1 MVAVF
6 PTTPADI
13 TGFTHT
19 HTRAHTL
26 ENNTHTHRF
35 MLKKDHQ
42 RGDVPSV
49 AVQHNVFQF
58 TFIMLYQLNMV

>member
-1 MVAVF
+1 MAMAF
-6 PTTPADI
+6 PTTPVDI
-13 TGFTHT
+13 IGFTHT
-19 HTRAHTL
+19 HTHTK
-26 ENNTHTHRF
+26 THFF
-35 MLKKDHQ
+35 MLKKDHR

>member
-1 MVAVF
+1 
-6 PTTPADI
+6 
-13 TGFTHT
+13 
-19 HTRAHTL
+19 
-26 ENNTHTHRF
+26 
-35 MLKKDHQ
+35 MLKKDHR

>member
-1 MVAVF
+1 MATVSM
-6 PTTPADI
+6 TPVDI
-13 TGFTHT
+13 VRHRHTHT
-19 HTRAHTL
+19 HKTPHF
-26 ENNTHTHRF
+26 F

-42 RGDVPSV
+42 KGDVPSV

>member
-1 MVAVF
+1 
-6 PTTPADI
+6 
-13 TGFTHT
+13 
-19 HTRAHTL
+19 
-26 ENNTHTHRF
+26 

-42 RGDVPSV
+42 KSNVPSV